1 MSTLVDY
8 RPEAFPAEA
17 VWAEYKLTGARE
29 LRDQLIIRYSP
40 LVKWVAGRVSVGL
53 PQTIEQRDLVSYG
66 IFGLI
71 DAIEKFDR
79 ERGVKFETYAVVRIK
94 GAIIDE
100 LRNIDWAPRSVR
112 AKARAIQR
120 TYSELETRLLR
131 MPTDAEVA
139 AELGL
144 SEGQLQAQFSQIS
157 LASVLTLEETVSASS
172 REKKTS
178 LGDTLIDL
186 RDGPMAVCEAKEMKQ
201 ILAKEINRLGER
213 EKTVLALYYYEGMTL
228 SQIGKVFGVTESRA
242 SQIHTKAV
250 LQLRARMTR

>member
-1 MSTLVDY
+1 VSTLVDY
-8 RPEAFPAEA
+8 RPEAFPTEP
-17 VWAEYKLTGARE
+17 VLDEYKRTGARE
-29 LRDQLIIRYSP
+29 LRNQLIIRYSP

-53 PQTIEQRDLVSYG
+53 PQMIEQIDLVSYG

-120 TYSELETRLLR
+120 TYAELEAQLLR

-139 AELGL
+139 AELGI
-144 SEGQLQAQFSQIS
+144 SEQQLRAQFSQIS
-157 LASVLTLEETVSASS
+157 LAGVLALDETVSTANRDKSP
-172 REKKTS
+172 T
-178 LGDTLIDL
+178 LGDTLVDL
-186 RDGPMAVCEAKEMKQ
+186 RDGPTTVFERKELKE
-201 ILAKEINRLGER
+201 ILAKEINRLGEK
-213 EKTVLALYYYEGMTL
+213 EKTVLALYYYEAMTL
-228 SQIGKVFGVTESRA
+228 VQIGKVLGVTESRA

-250 LQLRARMTR
+250 LQLRARMSR